1 MQRRTKRMVAAGLVA
16 GTVVVGGGAAVAS
29 SQFGSGSDQQ
39 ALVADAAQRLGVSS
53 AQLSDALKQA
63 FNDRVDAAVAA
74 GQLTKAQ
81 GDAIK
86 ARAAVAPGVGAPF
99 FLPGRDHHGSF
110 GFQVAGPFGGPGD
123 MGDVF
128 GVAATYL
135 NISPATLKTD
145 LGKGQSLAQV
155 AKAQGKSTDGLKAAI
170 TTAVQTK
177 LDTAVKN
184 GDLTKTQET
193 DILSRFSSHVD
204 DLINATPGAF
214 GGHHFGIH
222 VRGPFGLGV
231 VGDVAGAAASYL
243 GVSPATLKADLGKGQ
258 SLAQVAKAQGK
269 TADGLKTAITTAA
282 QTKLDAAVKS
292 GDITKAQETEILN
305 ELSSHAD
312 ELINATPGQ
321 FQFRGHDDEGPGF
334 APGAPSFTPPT
345 PASSSTPTGTT
356 A

>member
-53 AQLSDALKQA
+53 AKLSDALKQA

-74 GQLTKAQ
+74 GQLSKAQ

-86 ARAAVAPGVGAPF
+86 ARAAAAPGVGAPF
-99 FLPGRDHHGSF
+99 FLPGRDHPGGF
-110 GFQVAGPFGGPGD
+110 GFHVVGPFGGPGD
-123 MGDVF
+123 VGDVF
-128 GVAATYL
+128 GAAATYL
-135 NISPATLKTD
+135 NVTPTTLKAD

-155 AKAQGKSTDGLKAAI
+155 AKAQGKTTDGLKAAI

-184 GDLTKTQET
+184 GDLTTAQET

-214 GGHHFGIH
+214 GGHHFGVR

-243 GVSPATLKADLGKGQ
+243 GVSPATLKADLEKGQ

-269 TADGLKTAITTAA
+269 STDGLKTAITTAA
-282 QTKLDAAVKS
+282 QTKLEAAVKS
-292 GDITKAQETEILN
+292 GDITKTQETAILN

-312 ELINATPGQ
+312 EIINATPGQ
-321 FQFRGHDDEGPGF
+321 FRGHDDDGPGF
-334 APGAPSFTPPT
+334 GPGPPSFTPPT